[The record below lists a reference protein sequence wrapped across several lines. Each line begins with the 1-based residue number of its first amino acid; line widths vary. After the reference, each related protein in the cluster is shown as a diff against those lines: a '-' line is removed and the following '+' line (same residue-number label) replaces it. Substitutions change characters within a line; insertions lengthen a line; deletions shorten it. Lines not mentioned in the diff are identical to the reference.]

1 MQAKGAASP
10 PLAELH
16 PKRGRAAVRKA
27 SLKSGLVK
35 PICCYVASGTPDT
48 GVLGRENPSVSGLS
62 APSKRSY
69 RRASARGLMP
79 PRNWPRR
86 SSACTSGSP
95 ANFVTPGTLK
105 IGSTCFATTTGRVHR
120 REQGRRR
127 PRTICDRFPKPQPRT
142 SGDVFCALP
151 FPRNP
156 FDIEPSYSRDRG
168 RELIEWALRQR
179 AEISRRSLR

>member
-1 MQAKGAASP
+1 
-10 PLAELH
+10 
-16 PKRGRAAVRKA
+16 
-27 SLKSGLVK
+27 
-35 PICCYVASGTPDT
+35 
-48 GVLGRENPSVSGLS
+48 
-62 APSKRSY
+62 
-69 RRASARGLMP
+69 
-79 PRNWPRR
+79 
-86 SSACTSGSP
+86 
-95 ANFVTPGTLK
+95 LK